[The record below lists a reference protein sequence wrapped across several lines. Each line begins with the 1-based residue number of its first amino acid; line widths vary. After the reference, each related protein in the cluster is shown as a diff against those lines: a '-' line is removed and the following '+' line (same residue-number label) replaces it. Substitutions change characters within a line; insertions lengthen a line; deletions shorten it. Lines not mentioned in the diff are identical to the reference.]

1 VTVLDANSNPVQGAS
16 VTLISS
22 RGVTDTIT
30 QPASVTDAAGQ
41 TTGTVSS
48 VTAGNA
54 VMSAVAGGV
63 NIIQTATVT
72 FTAGSIDAGT
82 STVVANPTSVVA
94 NGSSS
99 STITVTVLDA
109 NSNPVQGASV
119 TLISSRGVTDT
130 ITQPAGVTDANGQTT
145 GTVASLTLGNA
156 VISAIAGGTG
166 ITQTANVSFV
176 AGPPDATN
184 STVVASPTNIQA
196 DGITTSTITVTL
208 LDANNHPVSGA
219 NVILSSSR
227 GLTDTITQP
236 SGVTDVS
243 GQTTGEISSTTSGT
257 AAVSAIGDGVSI
269 TQTATVFFEVN
280 SNVIPTIQT
289 GLDDSGDQ
297 ISDIQIDDAVGAPVT
312 ALALG
317 DGQYTV
323 RKNRVMGLSTFDV
336 SSIPIGATITSVVL
350 HLQYG
355 TEVGTYNGTGF
366 VRFDNG
372 IGLTDTSI
380 QPVNTNGVWSADQT
394 FDLLSSGVNT
404 LSEIQNLII
413 EFTHNGVGGT
423 TVMNFDYLYIE
434 VTYVAP

>member
-1 VTVLDANSNPVQGAS
+1 
-16 VTLISS
+16 
-22 RGVTDTIT
+22 
-30 QPASVTDAAGQ
+30 
-41 TTGTVSS
+41 
-48 VTAGNA
+48 
-54 VMSAVAGGV
+54 
-63 NIIQTATVT
+63 
-72 FTAGSIDAGT
+72 
-82 STVVANPTSVVA
+82 
-94 NGSSS
+94 
-99 STITVTVLDA
+99 
-109 NSNPVQGASV
+109 
-119 TLISSRGVTDT
+119 VTDT

>member
-1 VTVLDANSNPVQGAS
+1 
-16 VTLISS
+16 
-22 RGVTDTIT
+22 
-30 QPASVTDAAGQ
+30 
-41 TTGTVSS
+41 
-48 VTAGNA
+48 
-54 VMSAVAGGV
+54 
-63 NIIQTATVT
+63 
-72 FTAGSIDAGT
+72 
-82 STVVANPTSVVA
+82 
-94 NGSSS
+94 
-99 STITVTVLDA
+99 
-109 NSNPVQGASV
+109 
-119 TLISSRGVTDT
+119 
-130 ITQPAGVTDANGQTT
+130 
-145 GTVASLTLGNA
+145 
-156 VISAIAGGTG
+156 
-166 ITQTANVSFV
+166 
-176 AGPPDATN
+176 
-184 STVVASPTNIQA
+184 
-196 DGITTSTITVTL
+196 
-208 LDANNHPVSGA
+208 
-219 NVILSSSR
+219 
-227 GLTDTITQP
+227 
-236 SGVTDVS
+236 
-243 GQTTGEISSTTSGT
+243 
-257 AAVSAIGDGVSI
+257 VSI